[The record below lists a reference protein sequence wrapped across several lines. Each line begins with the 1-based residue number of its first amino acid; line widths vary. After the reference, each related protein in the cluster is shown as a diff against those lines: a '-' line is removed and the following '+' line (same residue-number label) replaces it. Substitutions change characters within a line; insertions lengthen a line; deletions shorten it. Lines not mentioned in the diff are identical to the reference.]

1 METVDTATATVE
13 SEVREIA
20 KLLSRAAK
28 NYQMYLSNNRMF
40 RTSLENLKSALDEFL
55 EENESLTFV
64 VREFELV
71 HRTEPVYSNTDKHQ
85 SIAFRMYRDG
95 VRLLSFH
102 RGISDEDLL
111 AFFEAVTRCMETD
124 NLEEDFVTLMWAKDL
139 QGITYYE
146 VNDFEGNYQNLS
158 DQAGNEPGPAS
169 RPSEPLTPSTL
180 EEAPW
185 NRITTETEEL
195 KPTIAL
201 TPEDLAEVRELTLA
215 VDDDVFLK
223 RAGDVLTLTLEIENV
238 PEAYVD
244 METAFNAYIDTCVA
258 KRCLNLAADMLT
270 DLKRRYAKYKDPEVE
285 AALAQIVNARHS
297 EKNMTVIGDLLSS
310 GRETQCERCRMYLSE
325 LSEEAI
331 PVIFKLL
338 SYSSHQSSRHV
349 LVSSLA
355 KIGSGDP
362 AQIARCA
369 GPEMAEEAELALETL
384 ETIGSEKALAQAMS
398 FAGNFSPKIRAK
410 VALIAAKLRNGHAQ
424 QVAQALI
431 SDEDH
436 SVRRRALTTLAEITG
451 DDCADTLI
459 ELFTS
464 KDFHQLSHDSKLS
477 MLLVIRTLSPVGQR
491 RVIEAIL
498 KSRSLFKRK
507 PTDDTKAAITE
518 LAHLMDPEVAD
529 DSLRWL
535 SKHSSGK
542 LRQAAKT
549 TLEKVGHGNRTQ
561 N

>member
-1 METVDTATATVE
+1 MEMVDTTTTTIE
-13 SEVREIA
+13 NEVKEIA

-28 NYQMYLSNNRMF
+28 NYQMYLANNRMF
-40 RTSLENLKSALDEFL
+40 RTSLENLKSALGEFL
-55 EENESLTFV
+55 EENETLTFV
-64 VREFELV
+64 VREFELL
-71 HRTEPVYSNTDKHQ
+71 HRTDPVYSNTDKYQ

-102 RGISDEDLL
+102 RGITDEDLL
-111 AFFEAVTRCMETD
+111 AFFESLTRCMETD

-139 QGITYYE
+139 QAITYYE
-146 VNDFEGNYQNLS
+146 VNDFEADYQSLS
-158 DQAGNEPGPAS
+158 SRAGNELAAPP
-169 RPSEPLTPSTL
+169 EPLTPSTL
-180 EEAPW
+180 EKAPW
-185 NRITTETEEL
+185 NRITTETKEL
-195 KPTIAL
+195 KPTITL
-201 TPEDLAEVRELTLA
+201 TPEDLAEVRDLTLA
-215 VDDDVFLK
+215 VDDDVFLR
-223 RAGDVLTLTLEIENV
+223 RAGEVLIMTLEIENV

-244 METAFNAYIDTCVA
+244 MEMAFNSFIDTCVA
-258 KRCLNLAADMLT
+258 RKCLNLGAEMLT
-270 DLKRRYAKYKDPEVE
+270 DLKQRYAKYKDEQIE
-285 AALAQIVNARHS
+285 ESLRQIVDARHS
-297 EKNMTVIGDLLSS
+297 EKNMTVIGEILSG
-310 GRETQCERCRMYLSE
+310 GRETQCEHCRMYLSE
-325 LSEEAI
+325 LSQEAI

-355 KIGSGDP
+355 RIGSADP

-384 ETIGSEKALAQAMS
+384 EAIGTEKALAEAMS
-398 FAGNFSPKIRAK
+398 FTGNFSPKIRAK
-410 VALIAAKLRNGHAQ
+410 VALIAAKLRTSRAQ
-424 QVAQALI
+424 QVAQTLI
-431 SDEDH
+431 HDDDH

-451 DDCADTLI
+451 DRCADTLI
-459 ELFTS
+459 KLFTS

-507 PTDDTKAAITE
+507 PMDDTKAALIE
-518 LAHLMDPEVAD
+518 LAHLMDPEVAED
-529 DSLRWL
+529 CLRWL

-549 TLEKVGHGNRTQ
+549 TLGKVDHGNRT
-561 N
+561 

>member
-1 METVDTATATVE
+1 MEMVDTTTATIE
-13 SEVREIA
+13 NEVKEIA

-40 RTSLENLKSALDEFL
+40 RTSLENLKTALSEFL
-55 EENESLTFV
+55 EENETLTD
-64 VREFELV
+64 
-71 HRTEPVYSNTDKHQ
+71 TVYSNTDKHQ

-102 RGISDEDLL
+102 QGISDDDLL
-111 AFFEAVTRCMETD
+111 AFFEALTRCMETD

-139 QGITYYE
+139 QAITYYE
-146 VNDFEGNYQNLS
+146 VNDFEADYKSLS
-158 DQAGNEPGPAS
+158 DHAGNELAAPP
-169 RPSEPLTPSTL
+169 EPLTPATL

-185 NRITTETEEL
+185 NRITTETKEL
-195 KPTIAL
+195 KPTITL
-201 TPEDLAEVRELTLA
+201 TPEDLAEVRDLTLA

-223 RAGDVLTLTLEIENV
+223 RAGEVLILTLEIENV

-244 METAFNAYIDTCVA
+244 METAFNAFIDTCVA
-258 KRCLNLAADMLT
+258 KKCLSLAAETLT
-270 DLKRRYAKYKDPEVE
+270 DLKQRYAKYKDDEIE
-285 AALAQIVNARHS
+285 KALERIIDARHS
-297 EKNMTVIGDLLSS
+297 EKNMAVIGEILST
-310 GRETQCERCRMYLSE
+310 GRETHCERCRMYLSE

-338 SYSSHQSSRHV
+338 SYSSHQSSRHA

-355 KIGSGDP
+355 KIGAANP
-362 AQIARCA
+362 ERIAKCA
-369 GPEMAEEAELALETL
+369 GPEMAEEAELALEIL
-384 ETIGSEKALAQAMS
+384 ETIGTEKALAEAMS

-410 VALIAAKLRNGHAQ
+410 VALIASKLRTGHAQ
-424 QVAQALI
+424 EVAQNLI
-431 SDEDH
+431 NDEDH

-451 DDCADTLI
+451 DRCADTLI

-477 MLLVIRTLSPVGQR
+477 MLLVIRALSPVGQR

-507 PTDDTKAAITE
+507 PMDDTKAALTE
-518 LAHLMDPEVAD
+518 LAHLMDPEVAGEC
-529 DSLRWL
+529 LRWL

-542 LRQAAKT
+542 LKQAAKT
-549 TLEKVGHGNRTQ
+549 TLAKVDHGNRTKR
-561 N
+561 